1 MGILKKVFDLSADM
15 ADWRRALHARPEL
28 AFKERATAEFITD
41 KLRTFGVDEI
51 HGVAGT
57 GVVAVI
63 RGCGH
68 SDQSIMIRADMDALP
83 MQEKTGLPHA
93 SCNNGVHHAC
103 GHDGH
108 MAMLLA
114 AVKVLAET
122 RNFSGTVY
130 AVFQP
135 AEESESGA
143 KRMIDEGFFQKF
155 PAFEVYGLHNFPGL
169 PLGMMATGPGDM
181 LASSMEFTVSFSGI
195 GGHSARPDESADVV
209 AAASE
214 AVLEIKRLSGLRISQ
229 QKDPAVVT
237 IPVIK
242 SNSDAD
248 NILADQAE
256 IKGSLRCYDPELKK
270 NIAVDIRA
278 AAEKIA
284 AKYGAAFDVRI
295 SDGYPVLTNAKDPT
309 QKALG
314 AARDILS
321 PMRVLPFVPKTLGVE
336 DFAHFLKE
344 RPGNFIALGTG
355 PADGTKAPDLHSP
368 KYDFNDA
375 ALPIGASYWVRLVE
389 RVLSVKSPPSA
400 PRPRPNSP

>member
-1 MGILKKVFDLSADM
+1 MGVLKKIFDLAGDM
-15 ADWRRALHARPEL
+15 VRWRRDLHARPEL
-28 AFKERATAEFITD
+28 AFHENATSDFLRN
-41 KLRTFGVDEI
+41 KLQDFGVDEI
-51 HGVAGT
+51 HTMAGT
-57 GVVAVI
+57 GLVAVI
-63 RGCGH
+63 RGQASSGP
-68 SDQSIMIRADMDALP
+68 SIMIRADMDALP
-83 MQEKTGLPHA
+83 LTEKTGAAHA
-93 SCNNGVHHAC
+93 SQNPGVHHAC

-155 PAFEVYGLHNFPGL
+155 PASEVYGLHNFPGL
-169 PLGMMATGPGDM
+169 PLGLMATGVGDM
-181 LASSMEFTVSFSGI
+181 LASSMEFSVSFSGV
-195 GGHSARPDESADVV
+195 GGHSARPADSADVV

-214 AVLEIKRLSGLRISQ
+214 AVLLIKQRAQERISL

-248 NILADQAE
+248 NILADHAE
-256 IKGSLRCYDPELKK
+256 IKGSLRCYDPALKK
-270 NIAVDIRA
+270 QIAADIRDIA
-278 AAEKIA
+278 TTLA
-284 AKYGAAFDVRI
+284 AKYGASANIQI
-295 SDGYPVLTNAKDPT
+295 SDGYPVLTNAKEPT
-309 QKALG
+309 LKALA
-314 AARDILS
+314 AARDIVS
-321 PMRVLPFVPKTLGVE
+321 AFKVVPIVPKTLGVE

-355 PADGTKAPDLHSP
+355 PADGSKAPDLHSP

-389 RVLSVKSPPSA
+389 RVLPLSARHKPAPPGHSP
-400 PRPRPNSP
+400 

>member
-1 MGILKKVFDLSADM
+1 MVR
-15 ADWRRALHARPEL
+15 WRQDLHARPEL
-28 AFKERATAEFITD
+28 AFKETETATFITD
-41 KLRTFGVDEI
+41 KLRAFGVDEI
-51 HGVAGT
+51 HAMAGT
-57 GVVAVI
+57 GVIAVI
-63 RGCGH
+63 RGQGNH
-68 SDQSIMIRADMDALP
+68 DKAIMIRADMDALP
-83 MQEKTGLPHA
+83 LTEKTGAAHA
-93 SCNNGVHHAC
+93 SQNPGVHHAC

-143 KRMIDEGFFQKF
+143 KRMIDDGFFQKF
-155 PAFEVYGLHNFPGL
+155 PASEVYGLHNFPGL
-169 PLGMMATGPGDM
+169 PLGMMATGVGDM
-181 LASSMEFTVSFSGI
+181 LASSIEFSVSFSGI
-195 GGHSARPDESADVV
+195 GGHSARPEESADVV

-214 AVLEIKRLSGLRISQ
+214 AVLLIKQKAQERISL

-248 NILADQAE
+248 NILADHAE
-256 IKGSLRCYDPELKK
+256 IKGSLRCYDPALKK
-270 NIAVDIRA
+270 QIAQDIQDIA
-278 AAEKIA
+278 ATLA
-284 AKYGAAFDVRI
+284 AKYGAIADVQVGE
-295 SDGYPVLTNAKDPT
+295 GYPVLTNAKEPT
-309 QKALG
+309 LKALA
-314 AARDILS
+314 AARDVLS
-321 PMRVLPFVPKTLGVE
+321 PFKVVPIVPKTLGVE

-355 PADGTKAPDLHSP
+355 PSDGSKAPDLHSP

-389 RVLSVKSPPSA
+389 RVLPLSVRPKPAPPGHSP
-400 PRPRPNSP
+400 